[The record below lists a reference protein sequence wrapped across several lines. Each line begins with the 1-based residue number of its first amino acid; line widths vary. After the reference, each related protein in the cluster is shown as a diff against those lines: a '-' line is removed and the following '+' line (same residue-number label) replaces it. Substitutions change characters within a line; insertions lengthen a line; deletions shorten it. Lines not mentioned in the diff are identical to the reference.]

1 MNDRINGVK
10 AGTGIRAS
18 WGNDIVDQLRRLH
31 LIPGNGI
38 KISTSS
44 KGTVISLDKVEETS
58 GSNVNAISDVIPCVV
73 ESSSDEGGY
82 HGYSVTL
89 YANGFGEAQTGTGT
103 LYIPELAT
111 HTKLPNKTSIL
122 AHVCLTTYTESD
134 EDGDD
139 TTPPAQGGE

>member
-44 KGTVISLDKVEETS
+44 KGTVISLAQGVDTGGAVGGT
-58 GSNVNAISDVIPCVV
+58 VSDVIPCIIN
-73 ESSSDEGGY
+73 ETPQGEETGAMAGFN
-82 HGYSVTL
+82 VTL
-89 YANGFGEAQTGTGT
+89 YPNGFLDGTTESGT
-103 LYIPELAT
+103 LYVPEVTT
-111 HTKLPNKTSIL
+111 HTQLPQGTSIL
-122 AHVCLTTYTESD
+122 AHVCLATYMQSD
-134 EDGDD
+134 ENGDD
-139 TTPPAQGGE
+139 LGE